1 MSLARDPR
9 QKTKFFDPK
18 YQIGTIQCL
27 ALATIDLHPKGAFSS
42 ILSILIFIYK
52 KELAEIRK
60 MSEAS
65 ARQKMSPKDLMI
77 VLVISL
83 GSFMAGLD
91 VTIVNIALPSIG
103 KAFDVSTVTVSWV
116 LNAYLI
122 VLISLLL
129 ASSRLGDMKGY
140 RKIFLAG
147 FILFTIGSALCG
159 LAPGI
164 NVLILSRMLQA
175 VGGAIIAALGAVMI
189 TSYLPS
195 ALRGQALGIVAMFTM
210 LGVALGPVIGGFL
223 TSTFSWR
230 FIFYV
235 NIPVGILALLLGM
248 HILPQLD
255 PIAPKAKL
263 DALGVILIF
272 AALGTLIYGLI
283 FLPGAARMS
292 AVLALIVSAVFWVFF
307 YVHERRTTEPLV
319 NTQLFANRAFTL
331 QNLDVM
337 LIQMALAGV
346 MIFMPFYLEIVKHL
360 PTDNAGTVL
369 LALPIGMILTSPIA
383 GRISDVIGTKKP
395 IILGFVICVF
405 ALFLLSTLG
414 LNTSI
419 GHTVIYLFLLG
430 AGTGI
435 AYAPLNSAVMG
446 ESPIKERGT
455 TSGMIKMMTNLGSSL
470 GVALVILVA
479 AVALG
484 PELAQVSTHT
494 LPPAELASAFDVA
507 FLFLMCAEV
516 LGILLML
523 PVKEEETGYST
534 DGEPVIAF

>member
-1 MSLARDPR
+1 
-9 QKTKFFDPK
+9 
-18 YQIGTIQCL
+18 
-27 ALATIDLHPKGAFSS
+27 
-42 ILSILIFIYK
+42 
-52 KELAEIRK
+52 
-60 MSEAS
+60 
-65 ARQKMSPKDLMI
+65 
-77 VLVISL
+77 
-83 GSFMAGLD
+83 
-91 VTIVNIALPSIG
+91 
-103 KAFDVSTVTVSWV
+103 
-116 LNAYLI
+116 
-122 VLISLLL
+122 
-129 ASSRLGDMKGY
+129 
-140 RKIFLAG
+140 
-147 FILFTIGSALCG
+147 
-159 LAPGI
+159 
-164 NVLILSRMLQA
+164 
-175 VGGAIIAALGAVMI
+175 
-189 TSYLPS
+189 
-195 ALRGQALGIVAMFTM
+195 
-210 LGVALGPVIGGFL
+210 
-223 TSTFSWR
+223 
-230 FIFYV
+230 
-235 NIPVGILALLLGM
+235 
-248 HILPQLD
+248 
-255 PIAPKAKL
+255 
-263 DALGVILIF
+263 
-272 AALGTLIYGLI
+272 
-283 FLPGAARMS
+283 MS

-346 MIFMPFYLEIVKHL
+346 MILMPFYLEIVKHL

-395 IILGFVICVF
+395 IILGFVICVL

-479 AVALG
+479 TVALG
-484 PELAQVSTHT
+484 PELAHASIHT

>member
-1 MSLARDPR
+1 
-9 QKTKFFDPK
+9 
-18 YQIGTIQCL
+18 
-27 ALATIDLHPKGAFSS
+27 
-42 ILSILIFIYK
+42 
-52 KELAEIRK
+52 

-129 ASSRLGDMKGY
+129 VSSRLGDMKGY

-164 NVLILSRMLQA
+164 DVLILSRMLQA
-175 VGGAIIAALGAVMI
+175 VGGAIIAALGAVMV

-210 LGVALGPVIGGFL
+210 LGAALGPVIGGFL

-235 NIPVGILALLLGM
+235 NLPVGIVALLLGM
-248 HILPQLD
+248 HILPKLD

-263 DALGVILIF
+263 DVPGVILIF
-272 AALGTLIYGLI
+272 AAIGTLIYGLI
-283 FLPGAARMS
+283 FLPGAARMN
-292 AVLALIVSAVFWVFF
+292 AVLALIVSAVFWIFF
-307 YVHERRTTEPLV
+307 YLHERRTTEPLV
-319 NTQLFANRAFTL
+319 NIHLFANRAFTL

-346 MIFMPFYLEIVKHL
+346 MILMPFYLEIVKHL

-395 IILGFVICVF
+395 IILGFVICVL
-405 ALFLLSTLG
+405 ALFLLSTIG

-419 GHTVIYLFLLG
+419 GHAVIYLFLLG

-455 TSGMIKMMTNLGSSL
+455 TSGLIKMMTNLGSSL

-479 AVALG
+479 TVALG
-484 PELAQVSTHT
+484 PELAQVSAHT

-507 FLFLMCAEV
+507 FLFLMCVEV

>member
-9 QKTKFFDPK
+9 QKTKFFDAK
-18 YQIGTIQCL
+18 YLIGTIQCL
-27 ALATIDLHPKGAFSS
+27 ALATIDLHPKGAFS
-42 ILSILIFIYK
+42 IFIYK
-52 KELAEIRK
+52 KNVAEIRK

-147 FILFTIGSALCG
+147 FIIFTIGSALCG

-164 NVLILSRMLQA
+164 EVLILSRMLQA

-210 LGVALGPVIGGFL
+210 LGAALGPVIGGFL

-235 NIPVGILALLLGM
+235 NIPVGILALLLGV
-248 HILPQLD
+248 Q
-255 PIAPKAKL
+255 
-263 DALGVILIF
+263 
-272 AALGTLIYGLI
+272 
-283 FLPGAARMS
+283 
-292 AVLALIVSAVFWVFF
+292 
-307 YVHERRTTEPLV
+307 
-319 NTQLFANRAFTL
+319 
-331 QNLDVM
+331 
-337 LIQMALAGV
+337 
-346 MIFMPFYLEIVKHL
+346 
-360 PTDNAGTVL
+360 
-369 LALPIGMILTSPIA
+369 
-383 GRISDVIGTKKP
+383 
-395 IILGFVICVF
+395 C
-405 ALFLLSTLG
+405 
-414 LNTSI
+414 
-419 GHTVIYLFLLG
+419 
-430 AGTGI
+430 
-435 AYAPLNSAVMG
+435 
-446 ESPIKERGT
+446 
-455 TSGMIKMMTNLGSSL
+455 
-470 GVALVILVA
+470 
-479 AVALG
+479 
-484 PELAQVSTHT
+484 
-494 LPPAELASAFDVA
+494 AS
-507 FLFLMCAEV
+507 
-516 LGILLML
+516 
-523 PVKEEETGYST
+523 
-534 DGEPVIAF
+534 

>member
-1 MSLARDPR
+1 
-9 QKTKFFDPK
+9 
-18 YQIGTIQCL
+18 
-27 ALATIDLHPKGAFSS
+27 
-42 ILSILIFIYK
+42 
-52 KELAEIRK
+52 

-65 ARQKMSPKDLMI
+65 ARHKMSPKDLMI

-122 VLISLLL
+122 ILISLLL
-129 ASSRLGDMKGY
+129 AASRLGDMKGY

-159 LAPGI
+159 ISPGI
-164 NVLILSRMLQA
+164 DVLILSRMLQA
-175 VGGAIIAALGAVMI
+175 VGGAIIAALGAVMV

-210 LGVALGPVIGGFL
+210 LGAALGPVIGGFL

-235 NIPVGILALLLGM
+235 NLPVGIVALLLGM
-248 HILPQLD
+248 HILPRLD

-263 DALGVILIF
+263 DVLGVILIF

-346 MIFMPFYLEIVKHL
+346 MILMPFYLEIVKHL

-395 IILGFVICVF
+395 IILGFVICVL
-405 ALFLLSTLG
+405 ALFLLSTIG

-419 GHTVIYLFLLG
+419 GHTVLYLFLLG

-455 TSGMIKMMTNLGSSL
+455 TSGLIKMMTNLGSSL

-479 AVALG
+479 TVALG

-494 LPPAELASAFDVA
+494 LPSAELASAFDVA

-523 PVKEEETGYST
+523 LVKEEETDYST
-534 DGEPVIAF
+534 DGEPVSAF